1 MTLRHVTL
9 RRLKVFEA
17 VARLR
22 SFSRAAAELHLTQPA
37 VSMQMQQLEQE
48 VGLPLVEHMGR
59 RVDITPAGQTV
70 AECARAVVQRLREA
84 DEELA
89 ALKGSRGGELSISV
103 VSTAKY
109 HVPGLLVEFRRANPD
124 VRVKLSVSNREAV
137 VRDLAENA
145 VDLAIMGRPPRGLDT
160 VAVAFASHPIAIIAA
175 PDHPLARKRR
185 IPLARLAEETF
196 LIRERGSGT
205 RSSMERVFAERG
217 FRPRETVEI
226 SSNETIKQAVM
237 AGMGVSFLSLHTVGL
252 EVATGRIAVLD
263 VIGTPVMRDW
273 YVIHREKKRLSPAAS
288 AFKSF
293 LLGHGAQLI
302 ARTVGLGKRPAA
314 LGEPDHLR
322 PSKVTRAS
330 RAPSSAALPG
340 RSRREALPLPSRR
353 PSTPRIRPGAT
364 GGGRTPAPS
373 RDPAPSRKP

>member
-1 MTLRHVTL
+1 
-9 RRLKVFEA
+9 
-17 VARLR
+17 
-22 SFSRAAAELHLTQPA
+22 
-37 VSMQMQQLEQE
+37 MQMRELEQE

-59 RVDITPAGQTV
+59 RVDITPAGQAV
-70 AECARAVVQRLREA
+70 AECARAVLQRLREA
-84 DEELA
+84 GEELA
-89 ALKGSRGGELSISV
+89 ALKGSRGGELSIAV

-109 HVPGLLVEFRRANPD
+109 HVPRLLVEFRRENPE

-145 VDLAIMGRPPRGLDT
+145 VDLAVMGRPPRGLDT

-185 IPLARLAEETF
+185 MPLARLAQETF

-205 RSSMERVFAERG
+205 RSSMERVFAEHG

-263 VIGTPVMRDW
+263 VIGTPVMREW

-293 LLGHGAQLI
+293 LLGHGAELI
-302 ARTVGLGKRPAA
+302 ARTVGIGKRAA
-314 LGEPDHLR
+314 ATSEPGHWQS
-322 PSKVTRAS
+322 SKVTRAP
-330 RAPSSAALPG
+330 RTPSSAPPRG
-340 RSRREALPLPSRR
+340 RSRREALPHPSGR
-353 PSTPRIRPGAT
+353 PWTPRTRPGAT